1 MVAAASKPVRASR
14 ALQRAAVPGHCTTNS
29 SSPGSSIHSSSF
41 IAALRA
47 VEVVRGVQ
55 QHGAFDWLS
64 SLTSLVL
71 CNCNLNDLAVCQLS
85 TLTNLRA
92 LRLVNS
98 VNQIGPD
105 GCFEVGEAGC

>member
-1 MVAAASKPVRASR
+1 M
-14 ALQRAAVPGHCTTNS
+14 
-29 SSPGSSIHSSSF
+29 GSSNMGH
-41 IAALRA
+41 LT
-47 VEVVRGVQ
+47 G
-55 QHGAFDWLS
+55 LS

-92 LRLVNS
+92 LRLVNP
-98 VNQIGPD
+98 VNQIGPN